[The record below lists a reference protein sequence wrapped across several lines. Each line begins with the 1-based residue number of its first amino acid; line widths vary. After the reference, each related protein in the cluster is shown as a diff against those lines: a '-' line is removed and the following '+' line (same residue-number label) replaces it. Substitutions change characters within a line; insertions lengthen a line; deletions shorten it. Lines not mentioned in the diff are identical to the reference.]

1 MCSILIGGLVSFSV
15 MGYGLSVLSYTYMQS
30 SKEYCK
36 MADFYPFM
44 RNFKVQKCKR
54 RTYDVKS
61 EKEVHGDLL

>member
-1 MCSILIGGLVSFSV
+1 
-15 MGYGLSVLSYTYMQS
+15 
-30 SKEYCK
+30 